1 MKVTKYNFE
10 TNKEYWE
17 DEEIAIFEN
26 EEDFEENYDEAI
38 AKGIQIFAYRFD
50 TDEQANEF
58 FKRMS
63 FECNP
68 IFEYLA
74 EYIEPNNENP
84 LRLKKTYIGYLLGID
99 SCQQVLFRVRD
110 KNNNWYYLHDL
121 RY

>member
-10 TNKEYWE
+10 TNKQYWE
-17 DEEIAIFEN
+17 NQEIAIFES

-38 AKGIQIFAYRFD
+38 SKGIQIFAYRFD
-50 TDEQANEF
+50 TDDDANEF
-58 FKRMS
+58 FRKMS
-63 FECNP
+63 FEGNP

-99 SCQQVLFRVRD
+99 SCQQVLFRVWD
-110 KNNNWYYLHDL
+110 KNKQGYYLHDL